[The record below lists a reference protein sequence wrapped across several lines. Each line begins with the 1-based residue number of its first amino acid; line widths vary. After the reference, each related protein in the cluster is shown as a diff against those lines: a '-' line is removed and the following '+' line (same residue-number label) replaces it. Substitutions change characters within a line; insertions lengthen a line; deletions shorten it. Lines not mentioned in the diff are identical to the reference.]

1 MGRSQVGK
9 APDFDSGMRWFESS
23 RPSIALPCI
32 WEGLEIISNINNHED
47 LKLHMHI
54 VEGMQVFELSG
65 SLDIATSPTVRASL
79 LEASARGDHRLIVDL
94 TNVDFLD
101 STGLGALIGAQ
112 RRAKEFD
119 GEVRLVVKEGQ
130 IVRLLRITGLLK
142 IFAVYNSLPDAVNDG
157 ARVGDL

>member
-1 MGRSQVGK
+1 
-9 APDFDSGMRWFESS
+9 MRWFESS
-23 RPSIALPCI
+23 RPSIALPAVS
-32 WEGLEIISNINNHED
+32 EGLDILNNHSHED
-47 LKLHMHI
+47 LKLHMHVI
-54 VEGMQVFELSG
+54 DGMQVFELSG

-79 LEASARGDHRLIVDL
+79 LDASARGDHRLIVDL

-112 RRAKEFD
+112 RRAKEFA

-142 IFAVYNSLPDAVNDG
+142 IFAVYSTLNDAVTDG